1 MSNIVQVLKAEIIRL
16 AKKEAKAA
24 VAPIR
29 KPSVAVRKAVADLKQ
44 RVASLEK
51 ENKRIAALLAK
62 IPQPE
67 PVVAPVGPRNWISG
81 KGIRSLR
88 QKLGL
93 SQEAFAKLVGVSVN
107 GVCKWESKPGML
119 RMQKTT
125 KEAVMAVRGLGAREA
140 KERLAEMAAKVV
152 KVKKGGKG
160 RKPRR

>member
-1 MSNIVQVLKAEIIRL
+1 MSNIVQVLKAEITRL

-29 KPSVAVRKAVADLKQ
+29 KPSVAVRKVVADLKQ

-51 ENKRIAALLAK
+51 ENKRLAVLLAK

-125 KEAVMAVRGLGAREA
+125 KEAVMAVRGLGVREA
-140 KERLAEMAAKVV
+140 KERLAAGMGKAG
-152 KVKKGGKG
+152 KKSSGKAG
-160 RKPRR
+160 KRG